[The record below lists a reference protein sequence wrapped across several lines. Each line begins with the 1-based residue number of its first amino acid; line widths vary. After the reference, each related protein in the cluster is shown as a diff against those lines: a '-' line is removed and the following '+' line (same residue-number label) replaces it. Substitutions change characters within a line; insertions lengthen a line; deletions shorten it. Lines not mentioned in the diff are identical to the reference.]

1 MEETSTIQSGA
12 ENLLALAVGGASA
25 VAMRNT
31 LGQQAVMGAF
41 YALGAEPIV
50 ANASMGAVFSNQNQ
64 SVLASQA
71 RYGLTN
77 IQAQQA
83 TGSSFLSRMLSG
95 PVSFKGDLTGDMYT
109 ASGQNLVKG
118 GVIKGSKASAMMP
131 LALNVIGGVYTLADE
146 GAAALPGYLARDFL
160 TNYYAMKNTIVGG
173 DIVDSKKAEKFFSL
187 KTEALKD
194 IKSVQTATRMLGM
207 PLLGRISSIFVGH
220 TGALAGATAGS
231 SLMRGLASSLN
242 SSGFDFLN
250 EDIAGMFGYIF
261 GAAGGAAVGSYLG
274 SSLAGLA
281 IAGAGLYATKEVVS
295 STYAMVEGGFARAQ
309 RNKGLNYAGD
319 TAAFFT
325 QNAVTMRE
333 RALQAMNK
341 SHMNARSAFGQEAN
355 IVHMNR
361 DMFSHYKR
369 Y

>member
-1 MEETSTIQSGA
+1 MEETSKIQSGA
-12 ENLLALAVGGASA
+12 EGLLALAVGGAGA
-25 VAMRNT
+25 IATRNM
-31 LGQQAVMGAF
+31 LGQQTLMGAF
-41 YALGAEPIV
+41 YAIGAEPIV
-50 ANASMGAVFSNQNQ
+50 ANAGMGAVFSNQNQ
-64 SVLASQA
+64 AQLAAQA
-71 RYGLTN
+71 KYGLTN

-83 TGSSFLSRMLSG
+83 SGGNFLSRMLSS
-95 PVSFKGDLTGDMYT
+95 PVNFQSNLSGDMYT
-109 ASGQNLVKG
+109 VSGKNLVKG
-118 GVIKGSKASAMMP
+118 GVITGSKASAILP
-131 LALNVIGGVYTLADE
+131 LAFNVLGGIATVADE
-146 GAAALPGYLARDFL
+146 GIEGLPGYLARDFL
-160 TNYYAMKNTIVGG
+160 TNYYTMKNTIVGG
-173 DIVDSKKAEKFFSL
+173 DIINQAKAEKFFDLNNNS
-187 KTEALKD
+187 LKD
-194 IKSVQTATRMLGM
+194 IKSVQSARKMLGM
-207 PLLGRISSIFVGH
+207 PMLGRISSIFTGH
-220 TGALAGATAGS
+220 AGAMVGASAGS
-231 SLMRGLASSLN
+231 SLMRGVASSLN
-242 SSGFDFLN
+242 SSGFEFLN

-261 GAAGGAAVGSYLG
+261 GAAGGAAVGSYIG
-274 SSLAGLA
+274 ASLPALA